1 MLLKFFYETIV
12 AMGISLTALPVPPMF
27 VAPFFDA
34 GLPRHAQRIDARE
47 IDLSSDVFELLL
59 GAEVETRAGQPVGCV
74 GSVEMAAD
82 GQVTGA
88 VVWLTPDRVFG
99 TAKPVVLPAQ
109 DLTVEAKPVQ
119 GVRVSFRS

>member
-82 GQVTGA
+82 GQVDGRLWSGLRRIGCLA
-88 VVWLTPDRVFG
+88 
-99 TAKPVVLPAQ
+99 LPNPWCC
-109 DLTVEAKPVQ
+109 LL
-119 GVRVSFRS
+119 RI